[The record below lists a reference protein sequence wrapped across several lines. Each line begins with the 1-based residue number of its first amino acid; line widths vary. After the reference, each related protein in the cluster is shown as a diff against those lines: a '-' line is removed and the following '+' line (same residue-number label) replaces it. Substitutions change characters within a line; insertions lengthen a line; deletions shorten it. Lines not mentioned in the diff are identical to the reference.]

1 MIAVLG
7 AGIAGISA
15 AYHLGLNGQ
24 KAVVFEKDGDWGGLC
39 GDFEVAGFRFDKAI
53 HLSFT
58 ENEYVRKLFSESC
71 EYFTHNPLAYN
82 YYKGVWLKHPAQN
95 NLAPLPSDEKVN
107 IISDFISNKF
117 DSEIKNYED
126 WLKAQYGEYFAEN
139 FPIRYT
145 RKYWTYE
152 AKELSTSWVGN
163 RMYRPDIK
171 EVLKG
176 AFDEDTP
183 NTYYAK
189 EMRYPVKGGYKS
201 FIKKMADD
209 CSIELNKEVVN
220 IDVTNKI
227 VSFSDGLNLTYEHVI
242 SSLPLPEY
250 PKLIKNMPDQVVS
263 ACNRLVWTS
272 VGLVS
277 IGLKRSDIPKH
288 LWFYVY
294 DEDIPFARCYSPS
307 MKSPYNVPY
316 GCSSLQLEVYYSKNR
331 PLSFSSAELINICV
345 NKLEKMGVIDRKDIV
360 VSDFR
365 CAEYGNVVFYHG
377 MEKDRQT
384 VLDYLESVGICTIG
398 RFGKW
403 DYLWSDQSLLSGGE
417 CLGNKIF

>member
-7 AGIAGISA
+7 AGISGISA
-15 AYHLGLNGQ
+15 AYHLGLKGQ
-24 KAVVFEKDGDWGGLC
+24 KAVIYEKEDDWGGLC
-39 GDFEVAGFRFDKAI
+39 GNFSIEGFRFDKAI

-58 ENEYVRKLFSESC
+58 ENEYVRRLFSESC
-71 EYFTHNPLAYN
+71 EYLTHKPLAYN
-82 YYKGVWLKHPAQN
+82 YHNGFWLKHPAQN
-95 NLAPLPSDEKVN
+95 NLAPLPAEEKVN
-107 IISDFISNKF
+107 IISDFVNNKF
-117 DSEIKNYED
+117 DSEVKNYED
-126 WLKAQYGEYFAEN
+126 WLKAQYGEYFSEN
-139 FPIRYT
+139 FPIKYT

-163 RMYRPDIK
+163 RMYRPDIR

-176 AFDEDTP
+176 AFDNETP

-201 FIKKMADD
+201 FIKKMAND
-209 CSIELNKEVVN
+209 CLIELNKEAVN
-220 IDVTNKI
+220 IDTTNRIVT
-227 VSFSDGLNLTYEHVI
+227 FADGLNVQYDNVV

-250 PKLIKNMPDQVVS
+250 PKLIKNMPHEVVS
-263 ACNRLVWTS
+263 ACNQLTWTG

-277 IGLKRSDIPKH
+277 IGLKRPDVPKH

-294 DEDIPFARCYSPS
+294 DEDVPFARCYSPS
-307 MKSPYNVPY
+307 MKSPDNVPH

-331 PLSFSSAELINICV
+331 PLRFSSAEIIDICV
-345 NKLEKMGVIDRKDIV
+345 EKLEKMGVLDRNDII

-365 CAEYGNVVFYHG
+365 CADYGNVVFCHG
-377 MEKDRQT
+377 MEKDRQIIS
-384 VLDYLESVGICTIG
+384 DYLDSVGIRVIG

-403 DYLWSDQSLLSGGE
+403 DYLWSDQSLMSGKVD
-417 CLGNKIF
+417 L